1 MVESSDNSSSGS
13 GSKNGGI
20 DADKRVYLMQPHV
33 GQILAIF
40 RIFGI
45 DGENGGRVKVV
56 HHFAQINTGEG
67 KSVVLAIVS
76 TIFALMGFSVDCACY
91 SEYLSRRDY
100 LAFSTLFTDFGVY
113 EYIVYGTFTEL
124 CERFLNQRAGDIR
137 ETVQNLILKPTVEVR
152 SSRDLVK
159 MQREKVLV
167 IDEVDVFLNKH
178 FFGNVYRPMAKL
190 VDPTITA
197 LINKI
202 WDSRNTTGLSFRKV
216 STFPEYTS
224 FIAKFSQWQTLMEDS
239 VKTMLG
245 DLKNADSHEPIL
257 LGDQIG
263 YKDQDKISFDI
274 SYGYK
279 TMFAYYKANAERKIS
294 PASLQSKIYLLIDC
308 GAFSFAE
315 IPKLYKYIL
324 GVSGTLETLSTP
336 EKELLRSV
344 YNITKFTYV
353 PSVYGGRKL
362 EFIPDNGKDIK
373 IESNN
378 NFFNEITNE
387 INYRR
392 ESSTTKLM
400 RPILVYFENS
410 TILMNYYHSVSPALR
425 SRLKIVKE
433 DVTAENKESI
443 IRQATALE
451 SITLLTQEF
460 GRGVDFVVFDDR
472 IDSLGGVHVI
482 QTFMSDEE
490 SVQVQIKGRAG
501 RQGCRGS
508 YSMILSEGGLEKFM
522 EEGDVREMRR
532 SGRYIETLERKMKF
546 FSEDKYQGTL
556 NFINEI
562 KKDHN
567 LGMDFLAALTSTP
580 MATRNVKSFI
590 HDRNKSYIVESSFI
604 SRTLILMDTTGSMYS
619 LITKTKE
626 TVKRVCKKI
635 HIH

>member
-1 MVESSDNSSSGS
+1 MRTAEVYEQFSIWYDNLRSFKEAFQGSSSLSQSAAGRITEVDNYFAENLNILVNTAIEEKDDRNLIKKLLPLKEMSVHIPFKKKVVDIKIDYILNNITSSEGSQRVINIGLLLNSKGQDPMAQMIIADHKVFEEILVLLFSTRVSRFTIEQALDKKDGIRGTDINIVKLRSQCELFDCEYQSLVSSGLSRVSEAMKECVSESKIIAVNKKLSDVDRTRKLMVQLFSYWTLSHSEHYQQMVESSDNSSSGS

-202 WDSRNTTGLSFRKV
+202 WDSRNNIGLSFKKV

-224 FIAKFSQWQTLMEDS
+224 FIAKFSNWQTLMEDS

-245 DLKNADSHEPIL
+245 DLKNADSHEPI
-257 LGDQIG
+257 
-263 YKDQDKISFDI
+263 
-274 SYGYK
+274 
-279 TMFAYYKANAERKIS
+279 
-294 PASLQSKIYLLIDC
+294 
-308 GAFSFAE
+308 
-315 IPKLYKYIL
+315 
-324 GVSGTLETLSTP
+324 
-336 EKELLRSV
+336 
-344 YNITKFTYV
+344 
-353 PSVYGGRKL
+353 
-362 EFIPDNGKDIK
+362 
-373 IESNN
+373 
-378 NFFNEITNE
+378 
-387 INYRR
+387 
-392 ESSTTKLM
+392 
-400 RPILVYFENS
+400 
-410 TILMNYYHSVSPALR
+410 
-425 SRLKIVKE
+425 
-433 DVTAENKESI
+433 
-443 IRQATALE
+443 
-451 SITLLTQEF
+451 
-460 GRGVDFVVFDDR
+460 
-472 IDSLGGVHVI
+472 
-482 QTFMSDEE
+482 
-490 SVQVQIKGRAG
+490 
-501 RQGCRGS
+501 
-508 YSMILSEGGLEKFM
+508 
-522 EEGDVREMRR
+522 
-532 SGRYIETLERKMKF
+532 
-546 FSEDKYQGTL
+546 
-556 NFINEI
+556 
-562 KKDHN
+562 
-567 LGMDFLAALTSTP
+567 
-580 MATRNVKSFI
+580 
-590 HDRNKSYIVESSFI
+590 
-604 SRTLILMDTTGSMYS
+604 
-619 LITKTKE
+619 
-626 TVKRVCKKI
+626 
-635 HIH
+635 